1 MLPQPSDH
9 TPDPFEA
16 APIAPV
22 SALDL
27 SIDRLDAQEALRVNG
42 RPIGELSDV
51 ELLATEQGLV
61 ASPPPDPPAL
71 RNPRNW
77 SKLRVQWPQRRVHV
91 HLRVDEVVLD
101 WFRRDG
107 AGFPARMNAVLRA
120 YVDAQLEAEQR
131 GKDRSTGRH
140 RIGSD

>member
-1 MLPQPSDH
+1 
-9 TPDPFEA
+9 
-16 APIAPV
+16 
-22 SALDL
+22 
-27 SIDRLDAQEALRVNG
+27 
-42 RPIGELSDV
+42 
-51 ELLATEQGLV
+51 
-61 ASPPPDPPAL
+61 
-71 RNPRNW
+71 
-77 SKLRVQWPQRRVHV
+77 VQV
-91 HLRVDEVVLD
+91 HLRVDVVVLD